1 MAKLSPEINTPL
13 SSAIPL
19 QELKDFLEYKYE
31 LYNRPS
37 FIETDPVSIPHQF
50 TLQADIEISGFLA
63 ATIAWGQRKSI
74 LKNAGRLMA
83 QMGNRPYEFLME
95 ASEEQF
101 VKASEFV
108 HRTFNRDD
116 TLYFLKSLRNIYTN
130 HGGLSTVFE
139 NSYRKHGNIKSCLT
153 EFRNLFLSCNPAQR
167 TCRHVSDVT
176 RNSSAKRLNM
186 YLRWLVRSD
195 KFGVDFGLWKSIPPS
210 ALYLPLDVHTG
221 NVSRKLQL
229 LYRKQDDWKAVEEV
243 TAKLRI
249 FDPADPVKYDFALF
263 GLGVFEKF

>member
-1 MAKLSPEINTPL
+1 MAKLFPEIKMG
-13 SSAIPL
+13 SSPVIPIS
-19 QELKDFLEYKYE
+19 ELKEFLEYKYAA
-31 LYNRPS
+31 YNQPS

-50 TLQADIEISGFLA
+50 SLPQDIEISGFLT

-74 LKNAGRLMA
+74 LKNANRLMA
-83 QMGNRPYEFLME
+83 QMSGKPYDFLME
-95 ASEEQF
+95 ANDEQILR
-101 VKASEFV
+101 ASEFV

-116 TLYFLKSLRNIYTN
+116 TLYFIKSLRNIYMH
-130 HGGLSTVFE
+130 HGGLRTVFE
-139 NSYRKHGNIKSCLT
+139 TAFQKHGNIKSCLT
-153 EFRNLFLSCNPAQR
+153 DFRNLFLSFNPAQR

-176 RNSSAKRLNM
+176 RDSSAKRLNM

-195 KFGVDFGLWKSIPPS
+195 KHGVDFGLWKAIPAS

-229 LYRKQDDWKAVEEV
+229 LQRKQNDWKAVEEI
-243 TAKLRI
+243 TEKLRI
-249 FDPADPVKYDFALF
+249 FDPQDPVKYDFALF